1 MRLITLLLF
10 FGAVFCFSCSNSS
23 VEKTPSEEA
32 KADSDSD
39 FAVMAY
45 YVVNDRFPPDDLPL
59 EQLTHIIYSFSNVVD
74 GEMAFTSPK
83 HDSLMRVLVAQRAKH
98 PDLKVMIACGGWGAD
113 GFSDAASTAGTR
125 DTFIQSTIEFL
136 KRYDLDG
143 LDMDWEYPAI
153 PAAGTR
159 ARPEDKENFT
169 LLMKGLREAMDELD
183 RPQTLTFA
191 SAGWER
197 YYYNIETVEVMKYAD
212 YMNIMT
218 YDQVGGRS
226 PVTGHHTPLGLIE
239 ESDLAGLPILD
250 TVAKRRHER
259 PEAEYDWSPRSA
271 QRIVKY
277 VTELGVSPKQ
287 LIIGGAFYGRAW
299 KGVPSANNGLYQ
311 PNKGVHTGWLDYGA
325 IRSDYEN
332 KNGFVRHWDDVALA
346 PYLFNSTDSIFISY
360 DDPES
365 VALKTDYAQ
374 EAGLGG
380 LMFWQ
385 LSNDTREDGSLLDA
399 IHIAAQE

>member
-1 MRLITLLLF
+1 MRLTNILLAL
-10 FGAVFCFSCSNSS
+10 CLLPLLNCSTATDTTDTEPAN
-23 VEKTPSEEA
+23 
-32 KADSDSD
+32 DD
-39 FAVMAY
+39 FAIMAY
-45 YVVNDRFPPDDLPL
+45 YVANDRFPPGDLAL
-59 EQLTHIIYSFSNVVD
+59 DKLTHILYSFSYIVD
-74 GEMAFTSPK
+74 GAMAFTSPG
-83 HDSLMRVLVAQRAKH
+83 HDSLIRVLVAQREKH

-113 GFSDAASTAGTR
+113 GFSDAASTPGTR
-125 DTFIQSTIEFL
+125 DTFIRSTIEFL

-159 ARPEDKENFT
+159 ARPEDKQNFT
-169 LLMKGLREAMDELD
+169 LLMKGLREAMDTLD
-183 RPQTLTFA
+183 RSQTLTFA

-239 ESDLAGLPILD
+239 ESDLEGLPILD
-250 TVAKRRHER
+250 TVAKRREER

-271 QRIVKY
+271 KRIVNY
-277 VTELGVSPKQ
+277 VKGLGVDPKQ
-287 LIIGGAFYGRAW
+287 LVIGGAFYGRAW

-325 IRSDYEN
+325 IRKEYED
-332 KNGFVRHWDDVALA
+332 KNGFTRHWDSVALA
-346 PYLFNSTDSIFISY
+346 PYLFNPADSIFISY

-365 VALKTDYAQ
+365 VALKTDYVQ
-374 EAGLGG
+374 EEGLGG
-380 LMFWQ
+380 IMFWQ
-385 LSNDTREDGSLLDA
+385 LSNDTREAGSLLDA
-399 IHIAAQE
+399 IWAAAQD

>member
-1 MRLITLLLF
+1 MRLTNILLAL
-10 FGAVFCFSCSNSS
+10 CLLPLLNCSTATDTTDTEPANDDL
-23 VEKTPSEEA
+23 A
-32 KADSDSD
+32 I
-39 FAVMAY
+39 MAY
-45 YVVNDRFPPDDLPL
+45 YVANDRFPPGDLPL
-59 EQLTHIIYSFSNVVD
+59 DKLTHIIYSFSNIVD
-74 GEMAFTSPK
+74 GKMAFTSPG
-83 HDSLMRVLVAQRAKH
+83 HDSLMRVLVAQREKH

-113 GFSDAASTAGTR
+113 GFSDAASTPGTR
-125 DTFIQSTIEFL
+125 DTFIRSTIEFL

-159 ARPEDKENFT
+159 ARPEDKQNFT
-169 LLMKGLREAMDELD
+169 LLMKGLREAMDTLD
-183 RPQTLTFA
+183 RSQTLTFA

-239 ESDLAGLPILD
+239 ESDLEGLPILD
-250 TVAKRRHER
+250 TVAKRREER

-271 QRIVKY
+271 QRIVNY
-277 VTELGVSPKQ
+277 VKGLGVDPKQ
-287 LIIGGAFYGRAW
+287 LVIGGAFYGRAW

-311 PNKGVHTGWLDYGA
+311 PNEGVHTGWLDYGA
-325 IRSDYEN
+325 IRKEYED
-332 KNGFVRHWDDVALA
+332 KNGFTRYWDSIALA
-346 PYLFNSTDSIFISY
+346 PYLFNPADSIFISY

-365 VALKTDYAQ
+365 VALKTDYVQ
-374 EAGLGG
+374 EEGLGG
-380 LMFWQ
+380 IMFWQ
-385 LSNDTREDGSLLDA
+385 LSNDTREAGSLLDA
-399 IHIAAQE
+399 IWAAAQD